1 MRAQQL
7 EIERLKQLV
16 ANMSDGPIA
25 AAAARSLAPTPAAAP
40 PLATPLTAP
49 GSADGGGHGGSGS
62 LKGPPP
68 PPPSK
73 VLHVRNTPKDATAT
87 DVESA
92 LHSHGFEPLLVVK
105 LHERPQVR

>member
-1 MRAQQL
+1 
-7 EIERLKQLV
+7 
-16 ANMSDGPIA
+16 MSDGPIA
-25 AAAARSLAPTPAAAP
+25 AAAARSLAPARRRAA
-40 PLATPLTAP
+40 LATPLTAP

-92 LHSHGFEPLLVVK
+92 LRSHGFEPLLVVK